1 MVDELQDITDLET
14 ALVMI
19 SEGASDEKRAGY
31 DILQR
36 MIDRKKATVKA
47 FEDEME
53 LRMREDENEPFL
65 F

>member
-19 SEGASDEKRAGY
+19 TEGASDEKRAGY

>member
-1 MVDELQDITDLET
+1 MMVDELQDITDLET

-19 SEGASDEKRAGY
+19 TEGASDEKRAGY
-31 DILQR
+31 NILQR

-47 FEDEME
+47 FEDEMAPKD
-53 LRMREDENEPFL
+53 MENEPFL